1 MTERLSIERA
11 GRVVTVKLNRP
22 EKFNALDQQTF
33 AELDE
38 AARSIADDRSAR
50 AVVLCGAGPNFC
62 AGIDTGFFA
71 NPSAGIDEAAMAPTA
86 GSPANLFQRAA
97 YAWRELPIPVICALT
112 GITYGGGLQIAM
124 GADLRFAA
132 ADARFSIMESK
143 WGLIPDM
150 AITTTL
156 RHILP
161 PDRVKELAW
170 SARVFDAAEALR
182 LGLITEIH
190 KDPMSAATDAAE
202 EYSRRSPDAVRAI
215 KKLVNDGWNLPEAD
229 ALALEA
235 RLQLGVMGKS
245 NQLEAV
251 RANFEKREPDFGD

>member
-1 MTERLSIERA
+1 MTERLRIEES
-11 GRVVTVKLNRP
+11 GRVVTVMLNRP
-22 EKFNALDQQTF
+22 EKFNALDLETF
-33 AELDE
+33 TELDE

-71 NPSAGIDEAAMAPTA
+71 DPSAGIDEAAMSPTD

-97 YAWRELPIPVICALT
+97 YAWRELPVPVICALS

-124 GADLRFAA
+124 GADLRFAS

-170 SARVFDAAEALR
+170 SARVFDAGEALR
-182 LGLITEIH
+182 LGLITAIH
-190 KDPMSAATDAAE
+190 EDPLAAAMQAAQ
-202 EYSRRSPDAVRAI
+202 EYAQRSPDAIRAI
-215 KKLVNDGWNLPEAD
+215 KKLVRDGWNLPEAE

-235 RLQLGVMGKS
+235 RLQLGVMGKPD
-245 NQLEAV
+245 QVEAV
-251 RANFEKREPDFGD
+251 RANLEKREPDFGG

>member
-1 MTERLSIERA
+1 MTERISIEKS
-11 GRVVTVKLNRP
+11 GRVVTVMLNRP
-22 EKFNALDQQTF
+22 EKFNALDPQTF

-38 AARSIADDRSAR
+38 TARSIAGDGSAR

-71 NPSAGIDEAAMAPTA
+71 NADSGIDEAAMTPTD

-112 GITYGGGLQIAM
+112 GIAYGGGLQIAL
-124 GADLRFAA
+124 GADLRFASP
-132 ADARFSIMESK
+132 DARFSIMESK
-143 WGLIPDM
+143 WGLVPDM

-156 RHILP
+156 RHVLP

-170 SARVFDAAEALR
+170 SARVFGAEEALQ
-182 LGLITEIH
+182 LGLVTAIH
-190 KDPMSAATDAAE
+190 EDPLAAATEAADQ
-202 EYSRRSPDAVRAI
+202 YARRSPDAIRAI
-215 KKLVNDGWNLPEAD
+215 KKLINEGWNLPEAG
-229 ALALEA
+229 ALSLEA

-245 NQLEAV
+245 NQVEAV
-251 RANFEKREPDFGD
+251 RANLEKREPDFGD